1 MVNTNELLSP
11 LKSRITDSQRNAPR
25 NDTVTHISRYNRDTL
40 LRHSGRKNSKHQD
53 VLAHY

>member
-1 MVNTNELLSP
+1 MVNKNELLSP

-40 LRHSGRKNSKHQD
+40 LRIQAGRTASIRTF
-53 VLAHY
+53 